1 VTKRRS
7 DVPVFLLFAG
17 IIHAIGLALL
27 LPMLIT
33 LPGPEGE
40 SAPAPEIPSVDVI
53 VLPPPQPLTDVG
65 PEETSAL
72 PSASRGD
79 EGNAT
84 GEAVPVAAEPEP
96 GQEPRDGAVAPDA
109 KDQAEAAPQETK
121 PPEAE
126 PPEAEPSEGEPSQ
139 AEPLAAATP
148 ERDGAEAIPEPKSAV
163 ANVTPAVEPRAE
175 TVPQPTEH
183 SEAELRARL
192 PS

>member
-1 VTKRRS
+1 M
-7 DVPVFLLFAG
+7 PVFLLFAG

-72 PSASRGD
+72 PSTSRGD

-96 GQEPRDGAVAPDA
+96 GQEPRDDISVVAPKA
-109 KDQAEAAPQETK
+109 ERQAEPAPQETK

-126 PPEAEPSEGEPSQ
+126 PPEGEPSQ

-148 ERDGAEAIPEPKSAV
+148 ERDGAEAIPEPKSVV

>member
-1 VTKRRS
+1 
-7 DVPVFLLFAG
+7 
-17 IIHAIGLALL
+17 
-27 LPMLIT
+27 M
-33 LPGPEGE
+33 
-40 SAPAPEIPSVDVI
+40 
-53 VLPPPQPLTDVG
+53 
-65 PEETSAL
+65 
-72 PSASRGD
+72 
-79 EGNAT
+79 
-84 GEAVPVAAEPEP
+84 PVAAEPEP

-126 PPEAEPSEGEPSQ
+126 PPEAEPPEAEPSEGEPSQ
-139 AEPLAAATP
+139 AEPLAAAPP

>member
-1 VTKRRS
+1 M
-7 DVPVFLLFAG
+7 PVFLLFAG

-72 PSASRGD
+72 PSASLGD
-79 EGNAT
+79 DGNAT

-109 KDQAEAAPQETK
+109 KDQAEAAPRR
-121 PPEAE
+121 
-126 PPEAEPSEGEPSQ
+126 PSLPRPS
-139 AEPLAAATP
+139 L
-148 ERDGAEAIPEPKSAV
+148 
-163 ANVTPAVEPRAE
+163 PRPSLPRE
-175 TVPQPTEH
+175 SPH
-183 SEAELRARL
+183 RRSRLRRQRRRGMARRRYLSRSL
-192 PS
+192 PSPTLRRRWSLGPRRCRSRQSIPRRSCALGFHPSRCRCA

>member
-1 VTKRRS
+1 
-7 DVPVFLLFAG
+7 
-17 IIHAIGLALL
+17 
-27 LPMLIT
+27 M
-33 LPGPEGE
+33 
-40 SAPAPEIPSVDVI
+40 
-53 VLPPPQPLTDVG
+53 
-65 PEETSAL
+65 
-72 PSASRGD
+72 
-79 EGNAT
+79 
-84 GEAVPVAAEPEP
+84 PVAAEPEP